1 MTACG
6 PYAALIDRNNTS
18 RTLLTAKVVAVG
30 RLPGLR
36 RLRGLGRWQ
45 RERVSIV
52 AGCMTQLNQKTRAG
66 VDLLSRNPNSHLRT
80 AADDGNV
87 LNLKVSPNRP
97 ATPSLQ
103 QSRTTAERDLAC
115 RISGFSPSP
124 FEDTSKL
131 RVNRASAHPWQS
143 FCLSAMA
150 SNVAR
155 CLTWFAHD
163 GCVGHFKSRRGA
175 APSATAAWLTPR
187 NVVSALRC
195 WDLYRERL

>member
-18 RTLLTAKVVAVG
+18 RTLLAAKVVAVG

-45 RERVSIV
+45 KERVSIV

-87 LNLKVSPNRP
+87 LNLKVSPNRACDP
-97 ATPSLQ
+97 FFTTKSNDRGTGLGLPNIRLFAESLGGHIEIKSKPSV
-103 QSRTTAERDLAC
+103 
-115 RISGFSPSP
+115 G
-124 FEDTSKL
+124 TS
-131 RVNRASAHPWQS
+131 
-143 FCLSAMA
+143 
-150 SNVAR
+150 VAIFLPE
-155 CLTWFAHD
+155 CD
-163 GCVGHFKSRRGA
+163 G
-175 APSATAAWLTPR
+175 L
-187 NVVSALRC
+187 
-195 WDLYRERL
+195 

>member
-52 AGCMTQLNQKTRAG
+52 AQLNQKTRAG

-87 LNLKVSPNRP
+87 LNLKVSPNRACDP
-97 ATPSLQ
+97 FF
-103 QSRTTAERDLAC
+103 TTKSNGRGTGLGLPNI
-115 RISGFSPSP
+115 RPPSP
-124 FEDTSKL
+124 LEDTSKL
-131 RVNRASAHPWQS
+131 RVNRAPAHPWQS

-150 SNVAR
+150 SNAAR

-163 GCVGHFKSRRGA
+163 GCVGYFRSRRGA

-195 WDLYRERL
+195 